1 MDKRPL
7 TQSMRQWLLDE
18 IELWRSKGF
27 VNEDQA
33 GAILDLYES
42 PRQSSD
48 RQQSIAIYVL
58 VGIAA
63 MFVGLSALLLVGY
76 NWDSLYDPIK
86 LFFLVGAVVGAHG
99 CGFYVRYVWK
109 AKVFSEFAFF
119 LGCLFYGGAIAVIG
133 DMFHLGDHYPD
144 GLWWWALGVL
154 PLALMLDTLLLHL
167 LLTVILAVWVGT
179 EILDF
184 GQREFGM
191 FGLSHACV
199 TLPIFAACALV
210 WAYQKRSPTTVGF
223 YVPLVAWWLVLLP
236 FVWQSHE
243 NPIFFI
249 GSVGALLLILAE
261 VHPEESRFAIPYRLY
276 GGLLCMGV
284 LSLLSFHFIH
294 RELGR
299 IQDVGPFIV
308 QSLLITGAAG
318 VAFAWAVWVQS
329 QRTEMHL
336 RPIYTLAVRQ
346 WLPLSM
352 VLLMLLMTFY
362 YAALKDPGRNNDMQF
377 ALLPTVAANI
387 GMLLLAFWL
396 MMYGLREDRGFPSAG
411 GVIFFLLWSVFRY
424 AEWFG
429 ERGKMLGGACMFFF
443 CGASIFAF
451 AMFWHARKKQRAE
464 ENHERE

>member
-18 IELWRSKGF
+18 IELWRRQGF

-42 PRQSSD
+42 PRQSAD

-86 LFFLVGAVVGAHG
+86 LFFIMGAVVGAHG
-99 CGFYVRYVWK
+99 FGFYVRYVWK

-119 LGCLFYGGAIAVIG
+119 LGCLFYGGAIALIG
-133 DMFHLGDHYPD
+133 EMFHLGTHYPD

-184 GQREFGM
+184 EQPNLVPL
-191 FGLSHACV
+191 GLQHACL
-199 TLPIFAACALV
+199 TLPIFAACGLL

-236 FVWQSHE
+236 FAWNSNE

-276 GGLLCMGV
+276 GGVLCMGV
-284 LSLLSFHFIH
+284 LSLLSFHSLH
-294 RELGR
+294 RELAR
-299 IQDVGPFIV
+299 IQDVLPFIV

-318 VAFAWAVWVQS
+318 VAFAWAVWMQS

-362 YAALKDPGRNNDMQF
+362 YALMKDPLRDHDSMV
-377 ALLPTVAANI
+377 AVLPTVAANI

-411 GVIFFLLWSVFRY
+411 GVIFFLLWSIFRY

-429 ERGKMLGGACMFFF
+429 DRGGMLGGACMFFV

-464 ENHERE
+464 GNHERE